1 MNVTA
6 FDEYRY
12 DGEDFIA
19 FNYNTMQWMEKN
31 PKAKE
36 TKMKWNKQT
45 RRNHYLQSDLK
56 TCMNWISTF
65 DHSISSTCFWCFV
78 SVSCIIFKC

>member
-1 MNVTA
+1 MNVKA

-19 FNYNTMQWMEKN
+19 FNSDTMQWMEKN

-36 TKMKWNKQT
+36 TKMKWDADKFLNL
-45 RRNHYLQSDLK
+45 YLQSFLK
-56 TCMNWISTF
+56 KCKDWISIF
-65 DHSISSTCFWCFV
+65 NDSISSMC
-78 SVSCIIFKC
+78 